1 MYVCGVHVN
10 THHHKIPQRTVPRQ
24 TAPRR
29 QHNAANTKTPIRSEP
44 KLLCRERL
52 LGPTPF
58 LHTTIQPAV
67 YIWICLFFLPI
78 RRSLLLLGWTRASP
92 LPFIS
97 GRAIRDTKSWPELL
111 PTGQL
116 LCPQYFLMLFPQ
128 GFGNPYSHASKHTVQ
143 SLLLKLT
150 ECDVK

>member
-1 MYVCGVHVN
+1 MRACIW
-10 THHHKIPQRTVPRQ
+10 THIIMGYPNVPRQ

-29 QHNAANTKTPIRSEP
+29 QHNAANTKAPIRSEP

-67 YIWICLFFLPI
+67 YIWICLLFLPV

-92 LPFIS
+92 LYPLSPEERFVIPSPGRSHFLPDSCSALNIS
-97 GRAIRDTKSWPELL
+97 W
-111 PTGQL
+111 
-116 LCPQYFLMLFPQ
+116 YFPQ
-128 GFGNPYSHASKHTVQ
+128 GFGNPYSYASKHTVQ
-143 SLLLKLT
+143 SLPLKLA
-150 ECDVK
+150 ERDVK